1 MVGRCSKIG
10 AAVSQG
16 ILLMLVLL
24 AGQPVFAQL
33 NSNSPAVTLN
43 AALAES
49 LSVSASPASVN
60 VNLVPGGIALGSTPV
75 TITTSW
81 VLASSRAAVT
91 LIGSFGSASVAL
103 AGNSIPEVDIPTSAV
118 YGLMSTGLPT
128 VFTAFTV
135 NTPLGVVNA
144 GLPLFTQVL
153 TSGTRNSSRTDNLT
167 LEINLILIP
176 QLPSATFTGSLLLQ
190 AQAL

>member
-1 MVGRCSKIG
+1 MIRRSKRLAE
-10 AAVSQG
+10 AATKG
-16 ILLMLVLL
+16 IFLTL
-24 AGQPVFAQL
+24 ALFACQTAFGQL
-33 NSNSPAVTLN
+33 NSNSPAITLS

-49 LSVSASPASVN
+49 LSVSATPANVN
-60 VNLVPGGIALGSTPV
+60 FNLVPGGIAVGSTPV
-75 TITTSW
+75 AITTSW

-103 AGNSIPEVDIPTSAV
+103 AGNSIPEVDIPTTAV
-118 YGLMSTGLPT
+118 LGLMSTGLPT
-128 VFTAFTV
+128 VFTAFSV
-135 NTPLGVVNA
+135 NTPLGVAAA

-153 TSGTRNSSRTDNLT
+153 TSGTRNFSRTDNLT
-167 LEINLILIP
+167 LEINLILLP